1 MNLLEQ
7 AAAAKEASRGLRGLP
22 CKTRDAVL
30 EDFATR
36 LVAYAPSILS
46 ANGRDCAAAREA
58 GMPAPMLERL
68 ALDEGR
74 IEAIADGVRQVAAL
88 PDPLGR
94 VLEERELA
102 SGVLLRKV
110 SCPIGVIGVIFESRP
125 NVSADCMALAL
136 KAGSAC
142 VLKGGKE
149 SYESCAAIV
158 ATMKETLSR
167 HGVATDAVMLGERP
181 GHAEAN
187 EFMQDRAHVDLL
199 VPRGSKRLIDAV
211 VEHAKV
217 PVIET
222 GAGICHVYVDA
233 SADLDMAQ
241 RIVVNAKC
249 SRPSVCN
256 AMETLLVDEAVADA
270 FVPRIV
276 EALAREGVAP
286 IHADARAC
294 ELAAGACKAD
304 ACGSAADAC
313 EADACG
319 SAADVCE
326 ADVRGSAASAS
337 NSAADVCVPAD
348 EGCWGVEYD
357 ALEMN
362 LRVVDGVQAAI
373 DHIEAWG
380 THHSECIVSETPE
393 HVRAFMEGCDSAC
406 VYHNAS
412 TRFTDGFE
420 FGLGAEIGISTQK
433 LHARGPMGLAEL
445 TTYCYRLEGHG
456 ETR

>member
-7 AAAAKEASRGLRGLP
+7 AAAAKAASRALRGLD
-22 CKTRDAVL
+22 CATRNAVL
-30 EDFATR
+30 EDYAAR
-36 LVAYAPSILS
+36 LVKRTS
-46 ANGRDCAAAREA
+46 AVLAANEEDCAAARKA
-58 GMPAPMLERL
+58 GMAEPMLERL
-68 ALDEGR
+68 TLDEAR
-74 IEAIADGVRQVAAL
+74 IEQIAEGVAQVAAL

-94 VLEERELA
+94 VLEERDIA
-102 SGVLLRKV
+102 SGVHLKKV
-110 SCPIGVIGVIFESRP
+110 SCPIGVIGVVFESRP

-149 SYESCAAIV
+149 SYESCAALV
-158 ATMKETLSR
+158 DAMKESLTACAVSP
-167 HGVATDAVMLGERP
+167 DAVMLGERP
-181 GHAEAN
+181 SHDETQ

-199 VPRGSKRLIDAV
+199 VPRGSKRLIDTV
-211 VEHAKV
+211 VSCAKV

-222 GAGICHVYVDA
+222 GAGICHVYVDT
-233 SADLDMAQ
+233 SADLDMAE

-256 AMETLLVDEAVADA
+256 AMETLLVDAAVAEA
-270 FVPRIV
+270 FVPRIAGV
-276 EALAREGVAP
+276 LAREGVCP
-286 IHADARAC
+286 IHADERAHA
-294 ELAAGACKAD
+294 LAPNATMA
-304 ACGSAADAC
+304 
-313 EADACG
+313 
-319 SAADVCE
+319 
-326 ADVRGSAASAS
+326 
-337 NSAADVCVPAD
+337 AD
-348 EGCWGVEYD
+348 EGCWGTEYD

-362 LRVVDGVQAAI
+362 LRVVDGVEAAI

-380 THHSECIVSETPE
+380 THHSECIVSETPA
-393 HVRAFMEGCDSAC
+393 HVQAFMDGCDSAC

-445 TTYCYRLEGHG
+445 TTYRYQLEGHG